1 MRKVAFAAGRFNPP
15 TEGHGALIRKLKR
28 EAQQHGVAME
38 VFVVEGEKSS
48 LDKTKN
54 PLTAD
59 QRIAILRS
67 WFPDVRFD
75 VVGSAYEVLDVLAV
89 QGKAPH
95 VWLAGSDRARKY
107 ASLLVKEGHSEAQVV
122 EVDRMAGEADGV
134 SATLA
139 RKAALDD
146 DFAGFQRMMPSHVSP
161 SELEHIMGLIKQA
174 QGQHER
180 KEC

>member
-15 TEGHGALIRKLKR
+15 TKGHEVMIAKLEQ
-28 EAQQHGVAME
+28 EAQQHGVPME

-48 LDKTKN
+48 LDKRKN
-54 PLTAD
+54 PLTAE
-59 QRIAILRS
+59 QRVAILRS
-67 WFPDVRFD
+67 WFPGVRFD
-75 VVGSAYEVLDVLAV
+75 IVGSAYEVLDVLAV

-107 ASLLVKEGHSEAQVV
+107 AGLLAREGFAEAQVV
-122 EVDRMAGEADGV
+122 EVDRAAGEADGV
-134 SATLA
+134 SATRA
-139 RKAALDD
+139 RNAALNSDLVE
-146 DFAGFQRMMPSHVSP
+146 FQSMMPTHVAP
-161 SELEHIMGLIKQA
+161 SELEHIMELIKQA